1 MKRQECEKIVD
12 AFERVWDALM
22 IRQETNEEIAD
33 ILGAT
38 ENAFVIG
45 IDKSD
50 ADTLMPFLVAIVNHD
65 VKVGNARFETQETGR
80 FFFLKTEDKCYICGS
95 KDDYE
100 WRAFMIALKSVMS
113 MLSFSY
119 KRIKLKDLY
128 REAVDDVL

>member
-1 MKRQECEKIVD
+1 MKRQECQKIIE
-12 AFERVWDALM
+12 AFDRAWDALM

-33 ILGAT
+33 ILGT
-38 ENAFVIG
+38 TKNAFVIG

-50 ADTLMPFLVAIVNHD
+50 ADTLMPFLVAIAKHEIN
-65 VKVGNARFETQETGR
+65 VGNARFETQETGR
-80 FFFLKTEDKCYICGS
+80 FFFLTTEDKCYICGS
-95 KDDYE
+95 KDDNR
-100 WRAFMIALKSVMS
+100 WRAFMITLESVMS